1 MLFKKI
7 MVPLDGSVL
16 SETALEPA
24 LALAQVD
31 RGEILLLSAFSPQES
46 VDVAF
51 YGLEVAPIPADVAP
65 LHERLNDYL
74 DHLRSSRAGSGVP
87 LRTLALEGE
96 AADCIVET
104 AVSHQTDLIVMS
116 THGRSGASRLFLGS
130 VTESVL
136 QRAPC
141 PVLAVRGQPIF
152 RRLLITVNQ
161 TMLSEQALDPG
172 FAVAGCFGAQVHLL
186 MVSPDGPVNPE
197 SAVEWDATADQQR
210 GEEAFRHEEAY
221 LEDLRDRYQMTQ
233 SVVTAVRGGKRESAI
248 FSYADVHE
256 IDLIVMASRQRTGL
270 RRWLFGNLS
279 EKALR
284 QAPCSVM
291 MIPPQPQTREY

>member
-16 SETALEPA
+16 SEQALEPA
-24 LALAQVD
+24 LALAQAH
-31 RGEILLLSAFSPQES
+31 RGEILLLSAFSPQEP
-46 VDVAF
+46 VDAAF
-51 YGLEVAPIPADVAP
+51 WGLEIAPVPADVAP
-65 LHERLNDYL
+65 LRERLHNYL
-74 DHLRSSRAGSGVP
+74 DHLRQSRAGLGVP
-87 LRTLALEGE
+87 LQTLALEGK

-104 AVSHQTDLIVMS
+104 AVTYQTDLIVMS
-116 THGRSGASRLFLGS
+116 THGRSGASRLFLSS

-141 PVLAVRGQPIF
+141 PVLAVRGQPTF
-152 RRLLITVNQ
+152 RRVLIIVNQ

-186 MVSPDGPVNPE
+186 MISPDGPIGPE
-197 SAVEWDATADQQR
+197 AASEWDEATGRQR

-221 LEDLRDRYQMTQ
+221 LEDLGDWYQMTQ
-233 SVVTAVRGGKRESAI
+233 PVVTAVRGGKQENAI
-248 FSYADVHE
+248 PAYAKAHE
-256 IDLIVMASRQRTGL
+256 VDLIVLAIYRHSGL

-279 EKALR
+279 EQILR
-284 QAPCSVM
+284 HAPCSVM
-291 MIPPQPQTREY
+291 MIPPPTQEY